1 MGHFM
6 KGPGSFLSDDS
17 TLKRLATEYQKAL
30 HCRNIDAMVL
40 IRNELFN
47 HLPEQMW
54 IHMYLTGQVCD
65 LNGKPLNKS
74 SQSIEQLS
82 QEYINVYQ
90 RAKDVNI

>member
-1 MGHFM
+1 
-6 KGPGSFLSDDS
+6 
-17 TLKRLATEYQKAL
+17 
-30 HCRNIDAMVL
+30 MVL

-74 SQSIEQLS
+74 SQSVEQLS